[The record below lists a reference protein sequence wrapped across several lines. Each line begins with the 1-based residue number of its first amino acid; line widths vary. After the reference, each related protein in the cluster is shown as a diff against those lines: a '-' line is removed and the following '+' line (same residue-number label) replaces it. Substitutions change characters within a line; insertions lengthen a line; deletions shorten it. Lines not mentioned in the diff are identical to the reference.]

1 VDQEIMAYSSC
12 PTHNPESDHI
22 VGGDGLVAARHL
34 HHFGYNPTIYYPKP
48 SKPDLFVGLQKQ
60 LKSLLIPFTEDFH
73 SSLKSTDFIVDAIFG
88 FSFQPPVREPF
99 PAVIEALTKTS
110 KPILSV
116 DSPSC
121 WDVEGGPPK
130 EGELGAEFMPP
141 YLISLT
147 AAKPSVKYYKGTHFV
162 GGRFLSEEVARKYDL
177 TVPDYQGVDQIA
189 EVPIDCAGVG
199 KL

>member
-1 VDQEIMAYSSC
+1 M
-12 PTHNPESDHI
+12 
-22 VGGDGLVAARHL
+22 R
-34 HHFGYNPTIYYPKP
+34 
-48 SKPDLFVGLQKQ
+48 LQTQ
-60 LKSLLIPFTEDFH
+60 LKSLSIPFTEDFDNTLT
-73 SSLKSTDFIVDAIFG
+73 SSDFIIDAIFG

-110 KPILSV
+110 KPVLSV

-121 WDVEGGPPK
+121 WDIEGGPPK
-130 EGELGAEFMPP
+130 EGELGANFMPP

-162 GGRFLSEEVARKYDL
+162 GGRFLSEEMARKYDL
-177 TVPDYQGVDQIA
+177 TIPGYQGVDQIA
-189 EVPIDCAGVG
+189 EVPTDGSGGG